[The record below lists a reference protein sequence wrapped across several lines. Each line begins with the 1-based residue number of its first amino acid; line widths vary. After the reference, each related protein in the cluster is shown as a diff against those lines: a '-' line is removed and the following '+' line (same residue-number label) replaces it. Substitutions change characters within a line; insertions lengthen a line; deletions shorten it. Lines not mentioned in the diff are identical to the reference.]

1 MKWKTFQ
8 HQQNTILTSSVKK
21 VRTVSHDYLVS
32 INHPPPRAHPI
43 ESNVFLRNGTYLL
56 INVHR

>member
-8 HQQNTILTSSVKK
+8 HQQNTILISSVKK

-32 INHPPPRAHPI
+32 INHPPHVPLI